1 MVILIMIL
9 IPDAYG
15 NDKDDNHYHH
25 CQNDDNNNN
34 DNNENNDGN
43 NKIVVIK
50 LIIKILTIMVMMMR
64 RREMINV
71 VARTLRC
78 STALLMCVLR
88 ISGTVS
94 CVIACRQSEEYKR

>member
-1 MVILIMIL
+1 MIL
-9 IPDAYG
+9 ISDAYS
-15 NDKDDNHYHH
+15 NDKDDNHNH

-34 DNNENNDGN
+34 SGNNNNNENNDGN

-64 RREMINV
+64 RTEIINV
-71 VARTLRC
+71 VAFTLRC